1 MFAVFTVEV
10 GMWKFLRSDASA
22 VLNDKKVQASL
33 GRYFAVMQNEK
44 PAKFMIAKRV
54 LAEFSEDDSLEELWQ
69 RHTALTH
76 EFCKIEREIG
86 GKQKDLQEI
95 PTSEKSYLD
104 LKIEI
109 TNRVLSE
116 CHFCTRRCGVNRLNG
131 ELGFCKCGTEM
142 IVSSIFEHMGEEQE
156 LVPSGTIFTM
166 GCTMRCKH
174 CQNWTIS
181 QWMENGETY
190 KPKELAKE
198 VERLRTNGCRN
209 ANLVGGEPTP
219 WLQQWLETFK
229 HVNVNIP
236 VVWNSNTYYSPETAK
251 LLAGFVDVYLLDFKY
266 GPSECASKISDAPNY
281 WKVCT
286 HNHLKAKKY
295 GELIIRVLVLP
306 NHLECCTKPILNW
319 IDENLGTETRV
330 NVMFQYR
337 PEWRAYEIP
346 ELRRRLT
353 EDEMKRAVQLA
364 RESNLTNFIT

>member
-1 MFAVFTVEV
+1 VFTVFTLEI

-22 VLNDKKVQASL
+22 VLNDEKVRASL

-54 LAEFSEDDSLEELWQ
+54 PAGFSEDNSLEEIWQ
-69 RHTALTH
+69 KHTALTQ
-76 EFCKIEREIG
+76 EFCKIEKEID
-86 GKQKDLQEI
+86 GKQKDLQGM
-95 PTSEKSYLD
+95 PTPEKSYLD

-109 TNRVLSE
+109 GNRVLAE

-142 IVSSIFEHMGEEQE
+142 IVSSIFEHMGEEPE

-166 GCTMRCKH
+166 GCTMCCKH

-198 VERLRTNGCRN
+198 VERLRANGCRN

-219 WLQQWLETFK
+219 WLPQWLEAFK

-251 LLAGFVDVYLLDFKY
+251 LLAGFVDVYVLDFKY
-266 GPSECASKISDAPNY
+266 GPSECASKIFDAPNY

-286 HNHLKAKKY
+286 HNHLEAKKY

-319 IDENLGTETRV
+319 IGENLGTETRV

-353 EDEMKRAVQLA
+353 EDEMKRAIQLA